1 MSTENPGRRKEE
13 ERKVNV
19 ILTSFILVGT
29 ISTNTQQHA
38 PTNSSWETYKNYGDF
53 VKPISIKIRT
63 IEVTHNPF

>member
-1 MSTENPGRRKEE
+1 MSTENPGRRKED

-38 PTNSSWETYKNYGDF
+38 PTNSS
-53 VKPISIKIRT
+53 
-63 IEVTHNPF
+63 